1 MGAISVNPFEVA
13 MKQFD
18 EAADFLDLE
27 ADIREYLKL
36 PERWLTVNFPVKM
49 DDGSVQMFVGHRVQ
63 HSTTRGPAKGG
74 IRYHPDVTIELIK
87 ALATWMTWKCAIVGI
102 PFGGGKGGVACN
114 PKEMSTQEL
123 ERLTRRF
130 ASEISPIIGPE
141 RDIPSPDVYTDAQ
154 TMAWFMDTYSMTT
167 GYCSPG
173 IVTGKPLSIGG
184 SLGREE
190 ATGRGCVYSIV
201 EASKHLGIDLN
212 GSRIVIQ
219 GFGNAGSAV
228 GRLIQDYGSKVIAVN
243 DSRGGIYR
251 ESGFDAR
258 KVFEYKEKTGSVIDF
273 DGSESITNDE
283 LMALECEVLVPAAL
297 EMVLTEENANTVKAR
312 VIAEAASGP
321 TTPEADKILFDNDI
335 FVIPDIYSNAG
346 GVTVSY
352 FEWVQNI
359 QQLFWT
365 EKDVNMRLKNIM
377 TEAFQQLIRLCD
389 QHKIPMRLA
398 AYALGVGRVAEAL
411 RVRGIYP

>member
-1 MGAISVNPFEVA
+1 MGEISVNPHEVA

-27 ADIREYLKL
+27 ADLREYLKL

-49 DDGSVQMFVGHRVQ
+49 DDGSVHVFTGHRVQ

-74 IRYHPDVTIELIK
+74 IRYHPGVTIDVVK

-123 ERLTRRF
+123 ERLTRRY
-130 ASEISPIIGPE
+130 ASEISPIIGPD
-141 RDIPSPDVYTDAQ
+141 RDIPSPEVYTNAQ

-184 SLGREE
+184 SLGRRES
-190 ATGRGCVYSIV
+190 TGRGCVYSIV

-212 GSRIVIQ
+212 GSRVVIQ

-228 GRLIQDYGSKVIAVN
+228 GKLIQEYGSKVIAVS
-243 DSRGGIYR
+243 DSRGGIYC
-251 ESGFDAR
+251 ESGLDAR
-258 KVFEYKEKTGSVIDF
+258 KVFDFKEKTGSVIEF
-273 DGSESITNDE
+273 EGAERLTNDE
-283 LMALECEVLVPAAL
+283 LLALECEILVPAAL
-297 EMVLTEENANTVKAR
+297 ENVLTAENAGNVKTR
-312 VIAEAASGP
+312 VIAEAANGP
-321 TTPEADKILFDNDI
+321 TTPEADKILFDNGI

-377 TEAFQQLIRLCD
+377 TEAFQQLIRLSD
-389 QHKIPMRLA
+389 RHKIPMRLA

>member
-1 MGAISVNPFEVA
+1 MGERTVNPFEVA

-74 IRYHPDVTIELIK
+74 IRYHPNVTIEVVK
-87 ALATWMTWKCAIVGI
+87 ALAALMTWKCAIVGI
-102 PFGGGKGGVACN
+102 PFGGAQGGVACN
-114 PKEMSTQEL
+114 PKEMSTREL

-141 RDIPSPDVYTDAQ
+141 RDILSPDVYTDAQ
-154 TMAWFMDTYSMTT
+154 TMAWFMDTYSMTM

-201 EASKHLGIDLN
+201 ETFRHLGFDLN

-228 GRLIQDYGSKVIAVN
+228 GRLIQEYGSKVIAVN
-243 DSRGGIYR
+243 DSRGGVYC
-251 ESGFDAR
+251 ESGIDAR
-258 KVFEYKEKTGSVIDF
+258 KLFEYKEKTGSVIDF
-273 DGSESITNDE
+273 HGAESITNDE
-283 LMALECEVLVPAAL
+283 LMALECEVLVPSAL
-297 EMVLTEENANTVKAR
+297 ENVLTEENAANVKAR
-312 VIAEAASGP
+312 VIAEAANGP
-321 TTPEADKILFDNDI
+321 TTPEADKILFDKGV

-377 TEAFQQLIRLCD
+377 AEAFQQLIRLCD
-389 QHKIPMRLA
+389 QHRIPMRLA